1 MAGESETE
9 AITAEGLEALK
20 AELHHLETIGRRE
33 MAAVILAA
41 REEGDLKENTEY
53 HQAKETQ
60 GLMETK
66 ILRLQERLR
75 RAQVVEPDASS
86 DVVVFGSKVTMVD
99 VTTGKEQAW
108 TIVGPTEASVADG
121 KLSSESPIAQ
131 ALMGAKAGDTVSV
144 QTPKGPR
151 PIRVEKLGG

>member
-20 AELHHLETIGRRE
+20 AELHQLETVGRRE
-33 MAAVILAA
+33 MSAIIQAA

-86 DVVVFGSKVTMVD
+86 DVVVFGSKVSIVD
-99 VTTGKEQAW
+99 ETSGKAQTW
-108 TIVGPTEASVADG
+108 TIVGPTEASVPDG
-121 KLSSESPIAQ
+121 RLSSESPIAQ
-131 ALMGAKAGDTVSV
+131 ALMGARAGDTVSV
-144 QTPKGPR
+144 QTPKGAR